1 MDLLISFG
9 LLAVGLIIGF
19 FAARFIYVEKK
30 DTTANKTAVADVK
43 AVMTQQAEHHVFQTK
58 QTLQSLQH
66 QIETLNDQL
75 QDYESQLQP
84 QDEETDVPKMSFFG
98 EQATAMLR
106 NTHKMNK
113 KSPKE
118 AAGEQPRDFAN
129 AGSGLFVDEKE
140 RSNDPKQ

>member
-9 LLAVGLIIGF
+9 LLVVGLIIGF
-19 FAARFIYVEKK
+19 FAARFLYVEKQ
-30 DTTANKTAVADVK
+30 DGAASKTAVADVK

-66 QIETLNDQL
+66 QIETLNEQL
-75 QDYESQLQP
+75 QDYESQIQP
-84 QDEETDVPKMSFFG
+84 QEDESDIPKMSFFG
-98 EQATAMLR
+98 EQATTLLR

-113 KSPKE
+113 KSQSKT
-118 AAGEQPRDFAN
+118 ADEQPRDFAN
-129 AGSGLFVDEKE
+129 AGSGLFVDEKI

>member
-19 FAARFIYVEKK
+19 FTARFIYVESP
-30 DTTANKTAVADVK
+30 DSANSKAAVADVK

-58 QTLQSLQH
+58 QTLQSLQQ
-66 QIETLNDQL
+66 QIEVLNDQL

-84 QDEETDVPKMSFFG
+84 QEDDADTPKMSFFG
-98 EQATAMLR
+98 EQATTLLR

-113 KSPKE
+113 RSKKV
-118 AAGEQPRDFAN
+118 ADEQPLDFAN
-129 AGSGLFVDEKE
+129 AGSGLFVDEKM
-140 RSNDPKQ
+140 RSNEPKQ